1 MALHLFTVGL
11 ASLLALP
18 GAGQRPR
25 VFAYGSK
32 ETVAA
37 YNAFQATQKKK
48 KPQGS
53 GTQVYV
59 TGNFGATFT
68 INGPGSNT
76 SSRED
81 EFISITTNEPL
92 SFTASSFT
100 TLMAGG
106 SSASAVGSIR
116 YEMQLYYGTATSVGA
131 AITGSVSGTDA
142 GFNGAQLVLT
152 NAEVP
157 GNGEVVLRISRTLTL
172 NQLASGATTY
182 TASGTLVLSIN

>member
-1 MALHLFTVGL
+1 M
-11 ASLLALP
+11 LALP
-18 GAGQRPR
+18 GGGQRGR
-25 VFAYGSK
+25 VYAYGSN

-37 YNAFQATQKKK
+37 RTSFQAVQQKK
-48 KPQGS
+48 KPQSG

-59 TGNFGATFT
+59 TGNFGATFSV
-68 INGPGSNT
+68 NGAGSNT

-81 EFISITTNEPL
+81 EFINITTNEPL

-100 TLMAGG
+100 TLMSGG
-106 SSASAVGSIR
+106 SSASTVGSIE
-116 YEMQLYYGTATSVGA
+116 YQMQLYYGTAASVGA
-131 AITGSVSGTDA
+131 AITANVSGTDA

-152 NAEVP
+152 SAEVP

-172 NQLASGATTY
+172 NQLAAGATTY